1 MRSMKP
7 MNWGFKKKSVIAI
20 ILVLVMLVAVLTS
33 ILVPLSK
40 SKTAEGDVFTP
51 MPAQT
56 SETVEMLKDLPQV
69 LLLI

>member
-20 ILVLVMLVAVLTS
+20 ILVLVMIVAVLTS

-56 SETVEMLKDLPQV
+56 
-69 LLLI
+69 